1 MLENGELCF
10 VLRTNHEWV
19 EASVRD
25 RAAVLA
31 ANVEEDRAL
40 AIPVLVAFPVAL
52 LVGAQVQIVEVVDE
66 VVKLFLLKLVKIDVW

>member
-1 MLENGELCF
+1 MLEHGELCV

-19 EASVRD
+19 EACVRD
-25 RAAVLA
+25 SAAVLA
-31 ANVEEDRAL
+31 AYVEEDRAL

-66 VVKLFLLKLVKIDVW
+66 VVKLFFLKLVKIDVR